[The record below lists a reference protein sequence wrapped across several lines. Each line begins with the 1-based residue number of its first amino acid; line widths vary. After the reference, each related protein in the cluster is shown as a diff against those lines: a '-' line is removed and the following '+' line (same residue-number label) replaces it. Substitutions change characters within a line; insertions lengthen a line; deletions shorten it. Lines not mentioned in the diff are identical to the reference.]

1 VNGDWQLT
9 QGTEHH
15 PDWENIVNMSF
26 AAGNLGNKKVDDLNE
41 ILFPRDLYPG
51 KYDNFGNWSG

>member
-1 VNGDWQLT
+1 
-9 QGTEHH
+9 
-15 PDWENIVNMSF
+15 MSF

-51 KYDNFGNWSG
+51 KYDNFGNWAG